1 MLCWMYVKTKRDK
14 IRNNNIRERER
25 ERERTCR
32 LCGKESRSY
41 RG

>member
-1 MLCWMYVKTKRDK
+1 MYVKTKRDK